1 MGESNEEAQTT
12 GALLQRL
19 DVAQRTTAQHTMGRV
34 QILRKSRAA
43 AASGPCGVA
52 VALRTMMSRAGISS
66 HHGGVRLA
74 IDRVSPG
81 AVTQLQNQRV
91 WRDAF
96 ATCRHVEATMEEDRL
111 LRYVRPT
118 GRCNIQVPQK
128 SEVLVWGRAGMGLG
142 GAGYCALVE
151 ALPDTSNMG
160 VARTLAVVKNGRVP
174 ARGTASH
181 SHTRNMWLVWQ
192 FFSLLPTNSSLSS
205 LSQYIKDFYNK
216 TVVSRNGTGLSGET
230 LTLMY
235 SLTVSVFAIGGLL
248 GSIIVGMLV
257 TRFGRKGTVVNTT
270 VLVFIAGSLMG
281 FSRICG
287 SPEMVIFGRFI
298 TGIHSG
304 ISLSVVPMYLG
315 EIAPKNLRGF
325 LGLVPSIFIG
335 TGVFAA
341 QILGLHELLGK
352 EEHWPLFLSVVVVPT
367 FIQLMLLPWFPES
380 PRYLL
385 IEKHNV
391 HATITALKWYRT
403 KCNIQAEIEEMQ
415 EEQRSL
421 SSMETLSVWKLL
433 LDNTVRWQVLSVV
446 VINIGMQLSGI
457 DAIWFYTN
465 DIFENAGI
473 PAPEIQYTTAG
484 TGIIEIIAGLIGA
497 HLSFMRYISVCCVVG
512 IIAGF
517 CIGPGKLIFS
527 MLKDKLHSLSPSG
540 VPFLITAELF
550 KQSHRP
556 AAYIVGGSLNWLS
569 NFTVGFVFP
578 FLQMSAGSYCYL
590 VFGSICLSV
599 AVYVYIVIPE
609 TKNKTFMEISR
620 MFSKK
625 EAILETQGLIHVD
638 QLKLKKMN
646 GYGGLEHTS
655 LEFDSSSSVP

>member
-1 MGESNEEAQTT
+1 VTAEIISFNT
-12 GALLQRL
+12 GFMQIYMLTWSLL
-19 DVAQRTTAQHTMGRV
+19 
-34 QILRKSRAA
+34 
-43 AASGPCGVA
+43 A
-52 VALRTMMSRAGISS
+52 VAFLTSFGSS
-66 HHGGVRLA
+66 ML
-74 IDRVSPG
+74 
-81 AVTQLQNQRV
+81 
-91 WRDAF
+91 
-96 ATCRHVEATMEEDRL
+96 
-111 LRYVRPT
+111 Y
-118 GRCNIQVPQK
+118 
-128 SEVLVWGRAGMGLG
+128 
-142 GAGYCALVE
+142 GY
-151 ALPDTSNMG
+151 N
-160 VARTLAVVKNGRVP
+160 LAVVNSP
-174 ARGTASH
+174 A
-181 SHTRNMWLVWQ
+181 V
-192 FFSLLPTNSSLSS
+192 
-205 LSQYIKDFYNK
+205 YIKDFYNK
-216 TVVSRNGTGLSGET
+216 TALGRNGTALSGET

-248 GSIIVGMLV
+248 GSLIVGMLV
-257 TRFGRKGTVVNTT
+257 TRFGRKGTVVKTT

-281 FSRICG
+281 FSRVCG

-335 TGVFAA
+335 TGVFSA
-341 QILGLHELLGK
+341 QILGLHQLLGK

-391 HATITALKWYRT
+391 HATITALKWYRA

-415 EEQRSL
+415 DEQRSL
-421 SSMETLSVWKLL
+421 SSVETLSVWKLL
-433 LDNTVRWQVLSVV
+433 QDDTVRWQVLSVV
-446 VINIGMQLSGI
+446 IINIGMQLSGI

-484 TGIIEIIAGLIGA
+484 TGIIEIIAGLIGCFTIEKLGRRPLMIGGFA
-497 HLSFMRYISVCCVVG
+497 MMGLCILSN
-512 IIAGF
+512 
-517 CIGPGKLIFS
+517 
-527 MLKDKLHSLSPSG
+527 LSNDVTCTMFVFIPVSAG

-590 VFGSICLSV
+590 VFATICVSV
-599 AVYVYIVIPE
+599 AIYVYIMIPE
-609 TKNKTFMEISR
+609 TKNKTFMEISQ

-625 EAILETQGLIHVD
+625 EAVLETQSLTHVD

-646 GYGGLEHTS
+646 GYGGVEHAS
-655 LEFDSSSSVP
+655 LEFNSSSSVP

>member
-1 MGESNEEAQTT
+1 
-12 GALLQRL
+12 
-19 DVAQRTTAQHTMGRV
+19 
-34 QILRKSRAA
+34 
-43 AASGPCGVA
+43 
-52 VALRTMMSRAGISS
+52 
-66 HHGGVRLA
+66 
-74 IDRVSPG
+74 
-81 AVTQLQNQRV
+81 
-91 WRDAF
+91 
-96 ATCRHVEATMEEDRL
+96 
-111 LRYVRPT
+111 
-118 GRCNIQVPQK
+118 
-128 SEVLVWGRAGMGLG
+128 
-142 GAGYCALVE
+142 
-151 ALPDTSNMG
+151 
-160 VARTLAVVKNGRVP
+160 
-174 ARGTASH
+174 
-181 SHTRNMWLVWQ
+181 
-192 FFSLLPTNSSLSS
+192 
-205 LSQYIKDFYNK
+205 YIKDFYNK
-216 TVVSRNGTGLSGET
+216 TVLSRNGTGLSGET

-248 GSIIVGMLV
+248 GSLIVGMLV

-352 EEHWPLFLSVVVVPT
+352 EEHWPIFLSVVVVPT

-385 IEKHNV
+385 IEKHNI
-391 HATITALKWYRT
+391 HATITALKWYRA

-415 EEQRSL
+415 DEQRSL
-421 SSMETLSVWKLL
+421 SSVETLSVWKLL

-484 TGIIEIIAGLIGA
+484 TGIIEIIAGLIGCFTIERLGRRPLMIGGFA
-497 HLSFMRYISVCCVVG
+497 MMGICSAGITLALILQTHLSFMRYISVCCVVG

-517 CIGPGKLIFS
+517 CIGPGKL
-527 MLKDKLHSLSPSG
+527 LYTVSG
-540 VPFLITAELF
+540 IPFLITAELF

-578 FLQMSAGSYCYL
+578 FLQMQWGSCGLCCHCAVSHLQSQSHFFCPHLSILPMILHPSTTSNHQMSAGSYCYL
-590 VFGSICLSV
+590 VFAAICLSV
-599 AVYVYIVIPE
+599 AVYIYIVIPE

-625 EAILETQGLIHVD
+625 EAVLETQGLIHVD

-646 GYGGLEHTS
+646 GYGGVEHAS